1 MTAVEWLPRDIT
13 ALDQPIP
20 IDIFWETYRSPGGS
34 MRRSI
39 RSALLAVALIA
50 GFVARPAAAADVLVF
65 AAASLKN
72 ALDDAIADYAKRT
85 GVKVEASYAASGP
98 LAKQIE
104 NGAPADLFISADL
117 DWMNE
122 VAKHDLIRPESRVDL
137 LGNRLVL
144 VTAKDDPAAIAL
156 GPETDLLGALKG
168 GRLAIGDPQSVP
180 AGKYG
185 QAALEKLGLWAAVEP
200 HLARAESV
208 RAALAL
214 VSRSEAPLGI
224 VYATDAAADAGVRI
238 AADFP
243 ASSYPPI
250 IYPAALIKAGTNAG
264 AKPFLDYLAS
274 PAAAPFFIRQGFTR
288 LAPPA

>member
-1 MTAVEWLPRDIT
+1 
-13 ALDQPIP
+13 
-20 IDIFWETYRSPGGS
+20 
-34 MRRSI
+34 
-39 RSALLAVALIA
+39 
-50 GFVARPAAAADVLVF
+50 VF

-85 GVKVEASYAASGP
+85 GVKVDASYAASGP

-117 DWMNE
+117 AWMDE
-122 VAKHDLIRPESRVDL
+122 VAKNNLIKPESRTDL
-137 LGNRLVL
+137 LGNKLVL
-144 VTAKDDPAAIAL
+144 VTSKDNPVVISF
-156 GPETDLLGALKG
+156 GPKTDLVTPLGN

-185 QAALEKLGLWAAVEP
+185 EQALEKLGLWASVEP
-200 HLARAESV
+200 KLARAESV

-224 VYATDAAADAGVRI
+224 VYATDAAADTGVRV

-243 ASSYPPI
+243 PDSYPPI
-250 IYPAALIKAGTNAG
+250 IYPAALLKASTNAG
-264 AKPFLDYLAS
+264 AKPFLDYLES
-274 PAAAPFFIRQGFTR
+274 PDAAPFFTRQGFTR
-288 LAPPA
+288 LAK

>member
-1 MTAVEWLPRDIT
+1 
-13 ALDQPIP
+13 
-20 IDIFWETYRSPGGS
+20 
-34 MRRSI
+34 MRRPI
-39 RSALLAVALIA
+39 RSFLFGLALIA
-50 GFVARPAAAADVLVF
+50 SIAARPAAAADVLVF

-85 GVKVEASYAASGP
+85 GTKVEASYAASGP

-104 NGAPADLFISADL
+104 IGAPADIFISADL
-117 DWMNE
+117 DWMDE
-122 VAKHDLIRPESRVDL
+122 VAKQNAIVPASRVNL

-144 VTAKDDPAAIAL
+144 VTAKDNPIAITL
-156 GPETDLLGALKG
+156 GAQTDLVGALKG
-168 GRLAIGDPQSVP
+168 GRLAMGDPQSVP

-185 QAALEKLGLWAAVEP
+185 QAALEKLGLWAGIEP

-224 VYATDAAADAGVRI
+224 VYATDATADTGVRI

-243 ASSYPPI
+243 PSSYPPI
-250 IYPAALIKAGTNAG
+250 IYPAALIKASTNAG
-264 AKPFLDYLAS
+264 AKPFLDYLES
-274 PAAAPFFIRQGFTR
+274 PAAAPFFIKQGFTR
-288 LAPPA
+288 LAGK

>member
-1 MTAVEWLPRDIT
+1 
-13 ALDQPIP
+13 
-20 IDIFWETYRSPGGS
+20 
-34 MRRSI
+34 MRRSF
-39 RSALLAVALIA
+39 RSGLLAVALIA
-50 GFVARPAAAADVLVF
+50 SFVARPAAAADVLVF

-117 DWMNE
+117 AWMDE
-122 VAKHDLIRPESRVDL
+122 VAKNSLIKPESRTDL
-137 LGNRLVL
+137 LGNKLVL
-144 VTAKDDPAAIAL
+144 VTSKDNPVAISF
-156 GPETDLLGALKG
+156 GPKTDLVTPLGN

-185 QAALEKLGLWAAVEP
+185 EQALEKLGLWASVEP
-200 HLARAESV
+200 KLARAESV

-224 VYATDAAADAGVRI
+224 VYATDAAADTGVRV

-243 ASSYPPI
+243 PDSYPPI
-250 IYPAALIKAGTNAG
+250 IYPAALLKASTNAG
-264 AKPFLDYLAS
+264 AKPFLDYLES
-274 PAAAPFFIRQGFTR
+274 PDAAPFFTRQGFTR
-288 LAPPA
+288 LAK

>member
-1 MTAVEWLPRDIT
+1 
-13 ALDQPIP
+13 
-20 IDIFWETYRSPGGS
+20 
-34 MRRSI
+34 MRRLF
-39 RSALLAVALIA
+39 RSGLMALALVAALAV
-50 GFVARPAAAADVLVF
+50 RPAAAADVLVF

-104 NGAPADLFISADL
+104 NGAPADIFISADL
-117 DWMNE
+117 AWMDE
-122 VAKHDLIRPESRVDL
+122 VAKSNLIQPESRVDL

-144 VTAKDDPAAIAL
+144 VTAKDNPVAITLGPQADLVTAL
-156 GPETDLLGALKG
+156 GG

-185 QAALEKLGLWAAVEP
+185 QAALEKLGLWAGVEP
-200 HLARAESV
+200 RLARAESV

-214 VSRSEAPLGI
+214 VSRAEAPLGI

-250 IYPAALIKAGTNAG
+250 IYPAALIKASTNAG
-264 AKPFLDYLAS
+264 AKPFLEYLESA
-274 PAAAPFFIRQGFTR
+274 AAAPFFTRQGFTR
-288 LAPPA
+288 LAPPS

>member
-1 MTAVEWLPRDIT
+1 
-13 ALDQPIP
+13 
-20 IDIFWETYRSPGGS
+20 
-34 MRRSI
+34 MRRSF
-39 RSALLAVALIA
+39 RFGLLAVALFAALA
-50 GFVARPAAAADVLVF
+50 GRPAAAADLLVF

-72 ALDDAIADYAKRT
+72 ALDDAIADYGKRT
-85 GVKVEASYAASGP
+85 GIKVEASYAASGP

-117 DWMNE
+117 GWMDE
-122 VAKHDLIRPESRVDL
+122 VAKHDLIRTESRVDL

-144 VTAKDDPAAIAL
+144 VTAKDNPVAITL
-156 GPETDLLGALKG
+156 GPDADLKAALKG

-185 QAALEKLGLWAAVEP
+185 EAALEKLGLWAGVEP
-200 HLARAESV
+200 QLARAESV

-224 VYATDAAADAGVRI
+224 VYATDAAADTGVRV

-243 ASSYPPI
+243 AASYPPI
-250 IYPAALIKAGTNAG
+250 IYPAALVKASTNAG
-264 AKPFLDYLAS
+264 AKAFLDYLES
-274 PAAAPFFIRQGFTR
+274 PAAAPFFTRQGFTR

>member
-1 MTAVEWLPRDIT
+1 
-13 ALDQPIP
+13 
-20 IDIFWETYRSPGGS
+20 
-34 MRRSI
+34 MRRPF
-39 RSALLAVALIA
+39 RSALLAFTLAATL
-50 GFVARPAAAADVLVF
+50 VARPAAAADVLVF

-85 GVKVEASYAASGP
+85 GTKVDASYAASGP

-104 NGAPADLFISADL
+104 NDAPADLFISADT
-117 DWMNE
+117 DWMDE
-122 VAKHDLIRPESRVDL
+122 VAKHDLIRPESRVNL

-144 VTAKDDPAAIAL
+144 VTAKDNPVAITL
-156 GPETDLLGALKG
+156 GPQTDLAAALKG

-185 QAALEKLGLWAAVEP
+185 EAALEKLGLWAGVEP
-200 HLARAESV
+200 KLARAESV

-224 VYATDAAADAGVRI
+224 VYATDAAADVGVRI
-238 AADFP
+238 AAEFP

-250 IYPAALIKAGTNAG
+250 IYPAALLKAGTGTG
-264 AKPFLDYLAS
+264 AKMFLEYLES
-274 PAAAPFFIRQGFTR
+274 PAAAPFFTRQGFTR
-288 LAPPA
+288 LAPPS

>member
-1 MTAVEWLPRDIT
+1 M
-13 ALDQPIP
+13 
-20 IDIFWETYRSPGGS
+20 RS
-34 MRRSI
+34 SI
-39 RSALLAVALIA
+39 RSALLAAALIVGCA
-50 GFVARPAAAADVLVF
+50 ARPAAAADVLVF

-104 NGAPADLFISADL
+104 SGAPADLFISADL
-117 DWMNE
+117 DWMDE
-122 VAKHDLIRPESRVDL
+122 VAKQDMIRPESRTDL

-144 VTAKDDPAAIAL
+144 VTAKDNPVAITL
-156 GPETDLLGALKG
+156 GPEADLLGALKG
-168 GRLAIGDPQSVP
+168 GRLAMGDPQSVP

-185 QAALEKLGLWAAVEP
+185 QQALEKLGLWAGIEP

-224 VYATDAAADAGVRI
+224 VYATDAAADTGVRI

-250 IYPAALIKAGTNAG
+250 IYPAALIKASTNAG
-264 AKPFLDYLAS
+264 AKPFLEYLES
-274 PAAAPFFIRQGFTR
+274 PAAAPFFTHQGFTR

>member
-1 MTAVEWLPRDIT
+1 
-13 ALDQPIP
+13 
-20 IDIFWETYRSPGGS
+20 
-34 MRRSI
+34 MRRSF
-39 RSALLAVALIA
+39 RFGLFAVALFA
-50 GFVARPAAAADVLVF
+50 GLAGRPAAAADLLVF

-72 ALDDAIADYAKRT
+72 ALDDAIADYGKRS

-117 DWMNE
+117 DWMDE
-122 VAKHDLIRPESRVDL
+122 VAKHDLIRPESRTNL

-144 VTAKDDPAAIAL
+144 VTAKDNPIAITLA
-156 GPETDLLGALKG
+156 PNADLLSALKG

-185 QAALEKLGLWAAVEP
+185 QAALEKLGLWAGIEP

-224 VYATDAAADAGVRI
+224 VYATDAAADTGVRV

-250 IYPAALIKAGTNAG
+250 IYPAAVVKASTNAG
-264 AKPFLDYLAS
+264 AKAFLAYLES
-274 PAAAPFFIRQGFTR
+274 PAAAPFFSHQGFTL

>member
-1 MTAVEWLPRDIT
+1 
-13 ALDQPIP
+13 
-20 IDIFWETYRSPGGS
+20 
-34 MRRSI
+34 MRRPF
-39 RSALLAVALIA
+39 RAALLAAALLTGIL
-50 GFVARPAAAADVLVF
+50 ARPAAAADVLVF

-85 GVKVEASYAASGP
+85 GIKVEASYAASGP

-117 DWMNE
+117 DWMDE
-122 VAKHDLIRPESRVDL
+122 IAKHDLIRPGSRQDL
-137 LGNRLVL
+137 LGNKLVL
-144 VTAKDDPAAIAL
+144 VTAKDNPVSITL
-156 GPETDLLGALKG
+156 GPQADLLGALKG

-185 QAALEKLGLWAAVEP
+185 QAALEKLGLWASVEP
-200 HLARAESV
+200 QLARAESV

-224 VYATDAAADAGVRI
+224 VYATDAVADAGVRV

-243 ASSYPPI
+243 AASYPPI
-250 IYPAALIKAGTNAG
+250 IYPVALLKASTNTG
-264 AKPFLDYLAS
+264 AKPFLDYLES
-274 PAAAPFFIRQGFTR
+274 PAATPFFVRQGFTR
-288 LAPPA
+288 LAIAPPT

>member
-1 MTAVEWLPRDIT
+1 
-13 ALDQPIP
+13 
-20 IDIFWETYRSPGGS
+20 
-34 MRRSI
+34 MRRPF
-39 RSALLAVALIA
+39 RLGLLAIALFA
-50 GFVARPAAAADVLVF
+50 AFVAQPAAAADVLVF

-72 ALDDAIADYAKRT
+72 ALDDAIADYGKRT
-85 GVKVEASYAASGP
+85 GIKVEASYAASGP

-117 DWMNE
+117 DWMDE
-122 VAKHDLIRPESRVDL
+122 VAKHDLIRTESRTDL

-144 VTAKDDPAAIAL
+144 VTAKDNPVAITLGPQTDLAGAL
-156 GPETDLLGALKG
+156 GG

-185 QAALEKLGLWAAVEP
+185 QAALEKLGLWAGVEP

-214 VSRSEAPLGI
+214 VSRAEAPLGI
-224 VYATDAAADAGVRI
+224 VYATDAAADTGVRI

-243 ASSYPPI
+243 ATSYPPI
-250 IYPAALIKAGTNAG
+250 IYPAALVKASTNAG
-264 AKPFLDYLAS
+264 AKPFLDYLES
-274 PAAAPFFIRQGFTR
+274 PAAAPFFIRQGFTL
-288 LAPPA
+288 LAPRS